1 METSSPAVSKVLT
14 MVLFTLSCAGLLLF
28 LWLSF
33 GGSIPLNPQGYRVR
47 VSFPNAQEL
56 STQADVRIAGVNV
69 GKVVQKQVDPKGNGT
84 IAVIQLQNQY
94 APIHQDAHAILRQK
108 TLLGEIYVD
117 LSPGTPKSP
126 PLPDGGLLARGNVQ
140 PAVQISQIFDA
151 FDPPTRKAFQI
162 WQQELATAVQHN
174 QRNLSN
180 VLGNLPTFAA
190 DATDIL
196 KVLDVQHAAVVS
208 LLQNGGTVFDA
219 LGHNQTAL
227 RNLIT
232 NGEAVFSETAQNQA
246 KLAETFRVF
255 PTFLNESKI
264 TMARLQSFAI
274 NTDPVI
280 RQLDLVARDLS
291 PTLHA
296 VQVLSP
302 YLRTLFVKL
311 GPLIDVSQKGL
322 PAYSQVLRG
331 AIPTLGALG
340 TFLEQL
346 NPIVHWLGA
355 HQQLIS
361 DFISNGAYGIAAKTT
376 TFGGAG
382 LTCPDPQTG
391 KSAPCGHY
399 LRQFGPTGAET
410 FGIYQNRDPNNR
422 GNTYPGP
429 VWLANPQNLVKGDF
443 PAWDCN
449 NAGGQHPA
457 TGSDPTNGQQA
468 CWVAPILPGAKSKY
482 QIPHILQAHY
492 PSK

>member
-1 METSSPAVSKVLT
+1 METSSPAIGKVLT
-14 MVLFTLSCAGLLLF
+14 MVLFVLSCAGLLLF

-47 VSFPNAQEL
+47 ISFPNAQEL

-69 GKVVQKQVDPKGNGT
+69 GKVIQKNVDSGGNGT
-84 IAVIQLQNQY
+84 VATIQLDNQY
-94 APIHQDAHAILRQK
+94 APIHKDAHAILREK
-108 TLLGEIYVD
+108 TILGEVYVA
-117 LSPGTPKSP
+117 LSPGSPKSP
-126 PLPDGGLLARGNVQ
+126 PVPDGGFLGRGQVQ

-151 FDPPTRKAFQI
+151 FDPPTRRAFQT
-162 WQQELATAVQHN
+162 WQQELATAVQGN
-174 QRNLSN
+174 QQNLSN

-190 DATDIL
+190 DASDIL

-208 LLQNGGTVFDA
+208 LVQNGGTVFDA

-232 NGEAVFSETAQNQA
+232 SGESVFSETAQNQQ
-246 KLAETFRVF
+246 KLSQIFQVF
-255 PTFLNESKI
+255 PTFLQESKR

-280 RQLDLVARDLS
+280 RQLDFVARDLK
-291 PTLHA
+291 PTLQA
-296 VQVLSP
+296 LDQLAP
-302 YLRTLFVKL
+302 PLRTLFVKL
-311 GPLIDVSQKGL
+311 GPLITVSKTGL
-322 PAYSQVLRG
+322 PAYSKVLLG
-331 AIPTLGALG
+331 ARPTLAALG

-346 NPIVHWLGA
+346 NPIINWLSL
-355 HQQLIS
+355 HQQLVS
-361 DFISNGAYGIAAKTT
+361 DFISNGAYGIAGKTT

-382 LTCPDPQTG
+382 LTCG
-391 KSAPCGHY
+391 GAPCGHY

-410 FGIYQNRDPNNR
+410 FGIYQNRDKNNR
-422 GNTYPGP
+422 GNTYPDP
-429 VWLANPQNLVKGDF
+429 LWLANPQNLQKGDF

-449 NAGGQHPA
+449 NAGGQHP
-457 TGSDPTNGQQA
+457 TVGSDPTTGEQA
-468 CWVAPILPGAKSKY
+468 CWVQPKLPGAKGQY